1 MGGEWMKKK
10 VSKKLKTLDESEITT
25 KRNVGRRAFLG
36 IMAAGSVG
44 ATLAPT
50 SVAAADVDNGTW
62 TDSGSC
68 PRVRAAG
75 LTDADGGSSADPAG
89 RGTYTGYT
97 DQDNGNITDIGGR
110 GRGAPY
116 C

>member
-1 MGGEWMKKK
+1 MADTTK
-10 VSKKLKTLDESEITT
+10 SSTKTLVESDITT
-25 KRNVGRRAFLG
+25 KRGVGRRMFMG

-50 SVAAADVDNGTW
+50 QVAASDVDNGTW

-68 PRVRAAG
+68 PRRRAGG
-75 LTDADGGSSADPAG
+75 LTDADGGASADPAG

>member
-1 MGGEWMKKK
+1 MGQET
-10 VSKKLKTLDESEITT
+10 SKKLKTLDESEITT
-25 KRNVGRRAFLG
+25 KRSIGRRTFLG

-50 SVAAADVDNGTW
+50 SVAAADADNGSW

-68 PRVRAAG
+68 PRVRPAG
-75 LTDADGGSSADPAG
+75 MTDADGGSNADPAG
-89 RGTYTGYT
+89 RGTATGYT
-97 DQDNGNITDIGGR
+97 DQDNGNITDVSGR

>member
-1 MGGEWMKKK
+1 MNDTPKKPARTLGE
-10 VSKKLKTLDESEITT
+10 DDITT
-25 KRNVGRRAFLG
+25 KRHLGRRAFLG

-44 ATLAPT
+44 AVLTPT
-50 SVAAADVDNGTW
+50 QAAAADVDNGTW

-68 PRVRAAG
+68 PRGGGGAYTN
-75 LTDADGGSSADPAG
+75 LTDS
-89 RGTYTGYT
+89 
-97 DQDNGNITDIGGR
+97 DNGNITDAAGY